1 MSAAPRHFA
10 SRISFFYA
18 ASFVVGGIITPY
30 LPVWLKLRGF
40 TPELISA
47 CLAFPLLARLV
58 FTPIG
63 SWMADRAPNRRF
75 ATILFAFGALV
86 LFVPAAFLDARLG
99 ILVLTGLAVTVSSLV
114 QPTTDALALTGY
126 RRFGLDYGRMR
137 VWGSISFVVVSLAAG
152 AIIGHFGEP
161 ILTELLVGA
170 FMIAA
175 VSAFV
180 LPVTP
185 PLERALDDASRT
197 KTVSKSAWRILT
209 KRSFI
214 AIALSTSLIQAS
226 HGVFY
231 GFGSIHWASLGFSG
245 DELGMLWAIGV
256 VAEILMLRFSGRFR
270 RIGAEGFIV
279 VGAVGAVLRWSLFP
293 VITDFGPSL
302 ALQMLHGLTFAA
314 TFVGMQMGIARDV
327 DEERTASAQGV
338 CQVIGGVLLAVS
350 TLLGGPL
357 YARIGVDSVWTM
369 VVPPVLGLLVLW
381 LLSGRVSPTGQ
392 ASAD

>member
-1 MSAAPRHFA
+1 MPAAPRHFA

-75 ATILFAFGALV
+75 AIILFAFGALA
-86 LFVPAAFLDARLG
+86 LFIPAALLDVHLG
-99 ILVLTGLAVTVSSLV
+99 ILVLTGLAVTVSTLV

-137 VWGSISFVVVSLAAG
+137 AWGSISFVVVSLSAG
-152 AIIGHFGEP
+152 AIIGHFGQP
-161 ILTELLVGA
+161 VLTELLIGA
-170 FMIAA
+170 FAIAA
-175 VSAFV
+175 ISAFA

-185 PLERALDDASRT
+185 PLERALDE
-197 KTVSKSAWRILT
+197 VSKAKATSKPAWEILT

-270 RIGAEGFIV
+270 RLGAEGFII
-279 VGAVGAVLRWSLFP
+279 VGAVGALVRWALFP
-293 VITDFGPSL
+293 VITDFLPSL

-338 CQVIGGVLLAVS
+338 CQVVGGVLLAVS
-350 TLLGGPL
+350 TLLAGPL
-357 YARIGVDSVWTM
+357 YARIGVDSVWAM
-369 VVPPVLGLLVLW
+369 VVPPLIGLFVLW
-381 LLSGRVSPTGQ
+381 LFSRGVSPRAR